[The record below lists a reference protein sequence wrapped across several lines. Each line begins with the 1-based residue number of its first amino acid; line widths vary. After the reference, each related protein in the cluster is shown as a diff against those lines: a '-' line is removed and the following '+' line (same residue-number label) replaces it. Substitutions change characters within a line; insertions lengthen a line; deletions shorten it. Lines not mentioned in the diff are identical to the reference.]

1 MRSAAAS
8 ARSDDRSASY
18 ANNEVV
24 AFRKT
29 TFPDVGWTSVLQVGS
44 KVSDRNDCNAFAYAA
59 VLLVVGE
66 LYIESRSQLPT
77 ILDHA
82 TPAAR
87 RSP

>member
-1 MRSAAAS
+1 MKEELR
-8 ARSDDRSASY
+8 DL
-18 ANNEVV
+18 
-24 AFRKT
+24 
-29 TFPDVGWTSVLQVGS
+29 VGAML
-44 KVSDRNDCNAFAYAA
+44 AIAYAA

-77 ILDHA
+77 ILAPPLSDHA

>member
-1 MRSAAAS
+1 MNDDVRELVSAMLL
-8 ARSDDRSASY
+8 
-18 ANNEVV
+18 
-24 AFRKT
+24 T
-29 TFPDVGWTSVLQVGS
+29 I
-44 KVSDRNDCNAFAYAA
+44 AYTV

-77 ILDHA
+77 ILAPPLSDHT